1 MWISRFKVDSFASF
15 PETDWI
21 ALDPKFNLFVG
32 KNNSGKSALL
42 RALVP
47 PLVDNPHKNSQAF
60 RGNVLKTSQVYF
72 DINIT
77 VSEIFDRL
85 SALGIYP
92 IFPVGDGKPDKVHQL
107 QVLLD
112 NPNNNLTL
120 ELARNAGNAL
130 FIPNGTSLANFRN
143 SSHKSTTRAT
153 RDNNKVKL
161 GRPGQESENIGVV
174 ATPEAGTVFHF
185 AAQRLN
191 VGRSGLNSPEK
202 LSSDASNLPAVL
214 AHLQGARRP
223 IFDDI
228 EAHAIDIIGGF
239 ERVTVVPKGN
249 EFHILIWP
257 SRNAIYEELAFELNE
272 SGTGIGQLLAILTAV
287 VASENSVIIID
298 EINSFLHPAAVK
310 KLLALLR
317 SDYPQHQYII
327 STHSAD
333 TISSCSAERMYMI
346 ERHEYLSNIKEINLK
361 VAQHAREVAGELG
374 FSMMD
379 VFGFDRMIWVEGPT
393 EEVCFPYLVRHF
405 AIGNLDGIGF
415 APVGSPSELTVAAKA
430 QSVMDAYDRAGK
442 QLSPLLRGM
451 AFALDREGLSDDE
464 VVRQERSKR
473 KLRFLPRRC
482 FESYLICPAAIAK
495 VITDLDGRE
504 VSVDDVSAALNI
516 GGEKQ
521 FHAPSAWNGD
531 IANPDWL
538 KRVDGAKLLAH
549 LFASLTDNRV
559 EFRKTR
565 DAIEL
570 TRYIAEY
577 QPEALEEL
585 VTYLGKILDVAS
597 KDTSP

>member
-1 MWISRFKVDSFASF
+1 MWISRFKVESFASF
-15 PETDWI
+15 QETDWI

-32 KNNSGKSALL
+32 QNNSGKSALL

-47 PLVDNPHKNSQAF
+47 PLVSNPHKNPQAF
-60 RGNVLKTSQVYF
+60 RGNVLKPSQVYF
-72 DINIT
+72 DLNIT

-85 SALGIYP
+85 SALGIDP
-92 IFPVGDGKPDKVHQL
+92 IFPAGDGQDPKMRDLK
-107 QVLLD
+107 VLLD

-120 ELARNAGNAL
+120 ELARNATTVYFAR
-130 FIPNGTSLANFRN
+130 NGASLPNFRGSPN
-143 SSHKSTTRAT
+143 TIMTRAI
-153 RDNNKVKL
+153 RADNSVELN
-161 GRPGQESENIGVV
+161 GMWGTGENIGAVSSV
-174 ATPEAGTVFHF
+174 EAGTVFHF

-191 VGRSGLNSPEK
+191 VGRSGLDSPNK
-202 LSSDASNLPAVL
+202 LSSNASNLPAVL

-223 IFDDI
+223 IFDVI

-239 ERVTVVPKGN
+239 ERVTVAPRGH

-257 SRNAIYEELAFELNE
+257 SRDAIYEELAFELNE
-272 SGTGIGQLLAILTAV
+272 SGTGIGQILAILTAV
-287 VASENSVIIID
+287 VTSENSVIIID

-333 TISSCSAERMYMI
+333 TISSCSAERIYMI
-346 ERHEYLSNIKEINLK
+346 ERQGYSSSIKGINLE
-361 VAQHAREVAGELG
+361 VAHHAREVAGKLG

-405 AIGNLDGIGF
+405 ELGSLHGIGF
-415 APVGSPSELTVAAKA
+415 SSVGSPAELTVAAKA

-451 AFALDREGLSDDE
+451 AFALDREGLSDNE
-464 VVRQERSKR
+464 VAAQERSKR

-495 VITDLDGRE
+495 VISDLDNRTI
-504 VSVDDVSAALNI
+504 SPDDVSLALNV
-516 GGEKQ
+516 GGENR
-521 FHAPSAWNGD
+521 FCAPSAWNGD

-538 KRVDGAKLLAH
+538 KRVDGAKLLKH
-549 LFASLTDNRV
+549 LFSSLTDNRV

-570 TRYIAEY
+570 TRYIAKFY
-577 QPEALEEL
+577 PEALGE
-585 VTYLGKILDVAS
+585 VTAYLTKILDVAR
-597 KDTSP
+597 KDTLA